1 MNAVRDTDTDDAKVT
16 RDEAWFAARA
26 SRGVQG
32 LKAYDPGHDLVAF
45 RRRFAAQ
52 GSASAA
58 GGRMPGA
65 AGEANLVELGS
76 NENPY
81 GPSPDARAA
90 ILDQLHALH
99 RYPDPL
105 GADLKRA
112 LAGKHGV
119 DVPQIL
125 LGNGSHELLMQL
137 AQVFAGADDE
147 VVFSRYGFAV
157 FALATQAA
165 GATMRIVPALPDDHP
180 TMPLGHDLDA
190 IAASITERTKLVYLA
205 NPNNPTG
212 TWFGRAAFADFMA
225 KVPAHVIVVMDEAY
239 AELAD
244 AQADAATA
252 LPLLGSYSNLALTR
266 TFSKAYGLAGLRVGY
281 LIGAPGLVAV
291 MERLRESFNVNG
303 PALAA
308 CEAALGDT
316 AHLEWARE
324 RNAEQRVALG
334 EAFERRGL
342 HAMPSQTN
350 FVLVRFGPET
360 VRIEAE
366 LTKRG
371 VVLRPMGGYGL
382 PEYLRVTVGTVDE
395 NRRLLAAVD
404 EVLAQVRA

>member
-1 MNAVRDTDTDDAKVT
+1 MNAVRDSDDQAPQPLH
-16 RDEAWFAARA
+16 DEAWFAARA

-45 RRRFAAQ
+45 RRKF
-52 GSASAA
+52 
-58 GGRMPGA
+58 
-65 AGEANLVELGS
+65 GEANLVELGS

-112 LAGKHGV
+112 LATKHGV
-119 DVPQIL
+119 DTKQIL

-137 AQVFAGADDE
+137 AQVFAGSGDD

-165 GATMRIVPALPDDHP
+165 GANRVVVDALPHDHP
-180 TMPLGHDLDA
+180 HMPLGHDLDA
-190 IAASITERTKLVYLA
+190 IAAAITPATKLVYLA

-212 TWFGRAAFADFMA
+212 TWFGRDAFASFMA

-239 AELAD
+239 AEMAD
-244 AQADAATA
+244 ADADAATA
-252 LPLLGSYSNLALTR
+252 LALLASHANLLLTR

-308 CEAALGDT
+308 CEAALGDE
-316 AHLEWARE
+316 AHLHWSCE
-324 RNAEQRVALG
+324 RNTEQRTAL
-334 EAFERRGL
+334 AAALRARGL
-342 HAMPSQTN
+342 RVYPSQTN
-350 FVLVRFGPET
+350 FVLVHFGART
-360 VRIEAE
+360 AQIEAD
-366 LTKRG
+366 LTARG

-382 PEYLRVTVGTVDE
+382 PECLRVTVGNADE
-395 NRRLLAAVD
+395 NRRLLAALD
-404 EVLAQVRA
+404 AVLA

>member
-1 MNAVRDTDTDDAKVT
+1 MSAVRDTDTDATQPT

-45 RRRFAAQ
+45 RRQF
-52 GSASAA
+52 
-58 GGRMPGA
+58 
-65 AGEANLVELGS
+65 GEANLVELGS

-90 ILDQLHALH
+90 ILDQLHSLH

-112 LAGKHGV
+112 LAAKHGV
-119 DVPQIL
+119 DTKQIL

-137 AQVFAGADDE
+137 AQVFAAAGDD

-190 IAASITERTKLVYLA
+190 IAAAITERTKLVYLA

-212 TWFGRAAFADFMA
+212 TWFGRAAFEAFLA
-225 KVPAHVIVVMDEAY
+225 KVAADVIVVMDEAY

-244 AQADAATA
+244 AEADAATA
-252 LPLLGSYSNLALTR
+252 LPLLASHSNLALTR

-281 LIGAPGLVAV
+281 LIAAPGLVAV

-308 CEAALGDT
+308 CEAALGDV

-324 RNAEQRVALG
+324 RNAEQRKALA
-334 EAFERRGL
+334 EAFDRRGL
-342 HAMPSQTN
+342 RVMPSQTN
-350 FVLVRFGPET
+350 FVLVRFGPQT
-360 VRIEAE
+360 ARIEAE

-395 NRRLLAAVD
+395 NRRLLATIDAVLG
-404 EVLAQVRA
+404 EVGA

>member
-1 MNAVRDTDTDDAKVT
+1 MNAVRDPQADAMQVA

-45 RRRFAAQ
+45 RKRF
-52 GSASAA
+52 
-58 GGRMPGA
+58 
-65 AGEANLVELGS
+65 GEANLVELGS

-112 LAGKHGV
+112 LAVKHGV
-119 DVPQIL
+119 DTQQIL

-137 AQVFAGADDE
+137 AQVFAGSDDE

-157 FALATQAA
+157 FALAAQAA
-165 GATMRIVPALPDDHP
+165 GATPRIVPALPDDHP
-180 TMPLGHDLDA
+180 AMPLGHDLDA
-190 IAASITERTKLVYLA
+190 IAAAISDRTKLVYLA

-212 TWFGRAAFADFMA
+212 TWFGREAFAAFMA
-225 KVPAHVIVVMDEAY
+225 KVPAHAIVVMDEAY
-239 AELAD
+239 AEMAD
-244 AQADAATA
+244 ADADAATA
-252 LPLLGSYSNLALTR
+252 LPLLATCSNLALTR

-316 AHLEWARE
+316 AHLQWARD
-324 RNAEQRVALG
+324 RNAEQRAALA

-342 HAMPSQTN
+342 RVYPSQTN
-350 FVLVRFGPET
+350 FVLVRFGPQT

-366 LTKRG
+366 LAKRG

-382 PEYLRVTVGTVDE
+382 PECLRVTVGTIDE

-404 EVLAQVRA
+404 DVLAQVNA